1 MLTIR
6 KCSII
11 MKQYINMSASCQS
24 QENNCSCW
32 SELNDLTKAVRTCSI
47 GQELI
52 IVSLGSFSVETFE
65 KLKKKSNLF
74 YFFSEGKWESP
85 STGLCQL
92 QRGFH
97 QLQQTPGHGHRL
109 HGGLLHLHHRSQD
122 KCKEAAEGRGGNN

>member
-1 MLTIR
+1 MINERMLTIR

-74 YFFSEGKWESP
+74 YIFSEGK
-85 STGLCQL
+85 
-92 QRGFH
+92 
-97 QLQQTPGHGHRL
+97 
-109 HGGLLHLHHRSQD
+109 
-122 KCKEAAEGRGGNN
+122 